1 VLDVML
7 PGQDGLATC
16 RALREA
22 GVWSPVLILTPGDA
36 VESRIEGLDSG
47 ADDYLVKPFSFAELL
62 VRLRALGRRVPAA
75 RPAVLQVGD
84 LRLDPGSHR
93 AWRGE
98 AELELSSKEF
108 ALLESFMRRPGQ
120 ALSRLQLLESAWD
133 LGYESRFE
141 SRGRLRELLAAED
154 RPALR
159 TPRARDSARRR
170 VPAAGGR
177 RMSRLPIRLRL
188 TLAFT
193 IVMAVVLAAM
203 SFFVY
208 ARVDNALL
216 SSLDQ
221 SLRSQTVDVSR
232 ADPRSGP
239 SRQRSWWPSRSSRA
253 TRPLTWPRTC
263 F

>member
-1 VLDVML
+1 
-7 PGQDGLATC
+7 
-16 RALREA
+16 
-22 GVWSPVLILTPGDA
+22 
-36 VESRIEGLDSG
+36 
-47 ADDYLVKPFSFAELL
+47 
-62 VRLRALGRRVPAA
+62 
-75 RPAVLQVGD
+75 VLQVGD

-232 ADPRSGP
+232 ADPRSGAE
-239 SRQRSWWPSRSSRA
+239 SAALVVASRSSRA